1 MILIWLIIKLINK
14 CDLYTTKRQRREVFA
29 AYEVKWGIHYI
40 ITYILRNIGAP
51 CMYVCMYVCMYAAHR
66 SGQ

>member
-1 MILIWLIIKLINK
+1 M
-14 CDLYTTKRQRREVFA
+14 TKRQRREVFA

-51 CMYVCMYVCMYAAHR
+51 CMYVCMYVCMLRIEVVSKLIIFFNFGYKGIAKF
-66 SGQ
+66 